1 MKKYMWIVVLP
12 YRSFPI
18 VGALMSKEE
27 AEECARLIWP
37 AAEIEE

>member
-18 VGALMSKEE
+18 VGALMDREE
-27 AEECARLIWP
+27 ALHAARLIWFN
-37 AAEIEE
+37 AEVE